1 MKQRKPSQSDIK
13 VWSFSSGVVPGR
25 AFHVCWSA
33 NWRNAQKSRE
43 CHKTGCIQALT
54 PMCRSLVRHAIPP
67 KKFAWRDKG
76 SGAVRGDKLR
86 STIGGGFVVADWSVR
101 QLFYNIQTSWTVRL
115 VWQHLLQTSCC
126 AFYNPRINPSYI
138 KSGTLPPSY
147 SSTSSILLCSGTF
160 FFLMKR
166 ASTSCLY
173 LNENKRTRENFRA
186 VCLVVRLLACTC
198 IRSCRNQL
206 IATKRVEQRCCAPLA
221 SLAAK

>member
-1 MKQRKPSQSDIK
+1 MRDIVGVSRTAAHYKFPSFPWFINMILFIIRSLTGETAKTFPVGYKSLNFFQRSCSRQSISCLLIGK
-13 VWSFSSGVVPGR
+13 LTK
-25 AFHVCWSA
+25 CT
-33 NWRNAQKSRE
+33 KSRE

-67 KKFAWRDKG
+67 QKFAWRDKG

-86 STIGGGFVVADWSVR
+86 STIGGSFVVADWSVR

-126 AFYNPRINPSYI
+126 AFYNPRINPSCI

-160 FFLMKR
+160 FF
-166 ASTSCLY
+166 
-173 LNENKRTRENFRA
+173 F
-186 VCLVVRLLACTC
+186 
-198 IRSCRNQL
+198 
-206 IATKRVEQRCCAPLA
+206 
-221 SLAAK
+221 